1 MTPKHQESATH
12 PLRVLGRIRLSREAG
27 ETGTSIERQREAVE
41 QWSAMH
47 GHEVIGWAIDSGVSG
62 SVDPFE
68 TPELGPWLAPA
79 RLKEWDALVA
89 YRLDRLSRRVIP
101 LNRLFGFVQEHGK
114 TLASVS
120 ESLDLSTWIGRLVAN
135 VIAGVAEGELEAIR
149 ERNLSSQAKLRQL
162 GRWHGAGVPYGFTTE
177 KRSDGWYLVHN
188 EAEKRILRD
197 EILPRV
203 LAHQSARSVA
213 SALNSAGL
221 RTRKGGPWHVQSV
234 LGILRNRA
242 LLGQHEYKGKLV
254 TDEDGLPVQRGEP
267 LVTADEWA
275 KVQTALSSRSIRTG
289 ERNQNPLSGV
299 LTCHGIKHKPE
310 CQRRESRWCGCP
322 VCGAAV
328 YSQKMPGREYSYYRC
343 SDRTG
348 CTSSAVRADEIQEL
362 VEEHLLYEIGDVP
375 RRERVYVHGSDHT
388 EALEAV
394 QTAIRAAR
402 KEFDLGLY
410 SGTEDEYFERIQ
422 RLSDRRTELEALPQ
436 EPSGFQWRDVGE
448 TWGQAWRRM
457 DVAERRALLLD
468 SGIRAAV
475 SRGVG
480 NELYFHLDIPADI
493 RDRIEGEWGLRQ

>member
-1 MTPKHQESATH
+1 MPMATKDQVSPQR

-47 GHEVIGWAIDSGVSG
+47 GHTIAGWAIDSGVSG
-62 SVDPFE
+62 SLDPFE

-162 GRWHGAGVPYGFTTE
+162 GRWHGSGVPYGFSPE
-177 KRSDGWYLVHN
+177 KRQDGWYLVHN
-188 EAEKRILRD
+188 EDEKRILRE
-197 EILPRV
+197 EIIPRA
-203 LAHQSARSVA
+203 LAHQSARSIA

-221 RTRKGGPWHVQSV
+221 QTRKGRPWHVQSV
-234 LGILRNRA
+234 LSILRNRA
-242 LLGQHEYKGKLV
+242 LLGQHEHKGRLV
-254 TDEDGLPVQRGEP
+254 VDEDGLPVQRGKP

-275 KVQTALSSRSIRTG
+275 KIQAALSSRSIRTG
-289 ERNQNPLSGV
+289 ERNQDPLSGV
-299 LTCHGIKHKPE
+299 LTCHGIRHEPD
-310 CQRRESRWCGCP
+310 CHRTESRGCGCP

-328 YSQKMPGREYSYYRC
+328 YAQRMPGREYSYYRC
-343 SDRTG
+343 SDRSRL
-348 CTSSAVRADEIQEL
+348 CSSSVVRSDIVLEL
-362 VEEHLLYEIGDVP
+362 VEEYLLEEVGDVP
-375 RRERVYVHGSDHT
+375 RRERVYVQGSDHT

-394 QTAIRAAR
+394 QTALRAAR
-402 KEFDLGLY
+402 REFDLGLY
-410 SGTEDEYFERIQ
+410 EGTEDEYFERVQ
-422 RLSDRRTELEALPQ
+422 RLTARRAELAALPT

-448 TWGQAWRRM
+448 TWGQAWQRM

-475 SRGVG
+475 ARGRG
-480 NELYFHLDIPADI
+480 NDMYCQLDIPPDV
-493 RDRIEGEWGLRQ
+493 RGRIEK